1 MVGDIKSIENLPLR
15 TLVCFIG
22 LLDTLS
28 VMMFF
33 ATCVQIYFFHLKLA
47 MENGATLETIL
58 RWSKP
63 QEEYALNHETQRLI
77 VTTSNQS
84 IYYNLRYILGG
95 TIGSLFFWFP
105 TWSND
110 KYDGY
115 YYPQVGA
122 PKEILKCNMAEQ
134 KTVVIKNLQ

>member
-1 MVGDIKSIENLPLR
+1 MVGYHLWATGFWLFTFWMYCFDQMVGDIKSIENLPLR

-77 VTTSNQS
+77 GNQLS
-84 IYYNLRYILGG
+84 
-95 TIGSLFFWFP
+95 
-105 TWSND
+105 
-110 KYDGY
+110 
-115 YYPQVGA
+115 
-122 PKEILKCNMAEQ
+122 
-134 KTVVIKNLQ
+134 IKN